1 MTVDRYHS
9 FLRISI
15 LVSAF
20 LLVFDS
26 GILNPITQQLS
37 NQTLMYVADV
47 GVGASAT
54 VPENEINALSAQIAE
69 RQKILDAREAEL
81 REREIAS
88 RDFGSSDSATD
99 FSTYVISTILFI
111 LTMLLVLNYA
121 MDWARV
127 RSFRYE
133 KQIG

>member
-1 MTVDRYHS
+1 MRVS
-9 FLRISI
+9 V

-26 GILNPITQQLS
+26 GVLSPITRQLS
-37 NQTLMYVADV
+37 DATITYIAAV
-47 GVGASAT
+47 GVGTSAS

-69 RQKILDAREAEL
+69 RQRVLDAREAEL

-88 RDFGSSDSATD
+88 REFGASGTNGNM
-99 FSTYVISTILFI
+99 STYIISTILFI
-111 LTMLLVLNYA
+111 LTVLLVLNYA

-127 RSFRYE
+127 RTFRYE
-133 KQIG
+133 KQTN

>member
-88 RDFGSSDSATD
+88 RDFGSSDSTTD

-111 LTMLLVLNYA
+111 LTILLVLNYA

>member
-1 MTVDRYHS
+1 MRVS
-9 FLRISI
+9 V

-26 GILNPITQQLS
+26 GVLSPITRQLS
-37 NQTLMYVADV
+37 DTTVTYIAAV
-47 GVGASAT
+47 GVGTSAS
-54 VPENEINALSAQIAE
+54 VPPNEINALSAQIAE
-69 RQKILDAREAEL
+69 RQRILDAREAEL

-88 RDFGSSDSATD
+88 REFGASGTNANI
-99 FSTYVISTILFI
+99 STYIISTILFI
-111 LTMLLVLNYA
+111 LTVLLVLNYA

-133 KQIG
+133 KQTN